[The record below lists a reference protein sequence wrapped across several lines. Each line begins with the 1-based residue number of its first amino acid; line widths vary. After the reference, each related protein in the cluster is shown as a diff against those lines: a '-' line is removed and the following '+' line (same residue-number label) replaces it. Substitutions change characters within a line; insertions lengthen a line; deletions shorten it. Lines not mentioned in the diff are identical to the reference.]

1 MDPNRNPYVYPAVD
15 WIEEMFKPAA
25 MDQRVNFNIS
35 GGGKVARYYLAA
47 TFNQDNG
54 LMRNE
59 GMNNFNTN
67 INLKKYNDSHQFQ
80 CQRYQNYRGS
90 LQVSGQF

>member
-1 MDPNRNPYVYPAVD
+1 MDPNRNLYVYPAVD

-25 MDQRVNFNIS
+25 MNQRVNFNIR

-47 TFNQDNG
+47 IYNG
-54 LMRNE
+54 LMRSE

-67 INLKKYNDSHQFQ
+67 INLKKYNV
-80 CQRYQNYRGS
+80 RTNLYLPENGM
-90 LQVSGQF
+90 